1 MDILH
6 KIGRPKI
13 VARCRVGPKSFL
25 SRNEWAAPPKIEVL
39 NIPRQDIDPI
49 SSFGISRWDYFGKQ
63 YLCIFW
69 RYLDSFQTSQE
80 YPCRDSSTAEY
91 NVCALIM
98 FKKNMAPPSEVAPFS
113 KYNKIHGI
121 FLLFFSFLRHEPTSI
136 FCFFIFLFQTSQEYP
151 CRDPSIAEYNVCALI
166 MFRKNMAPPSEVAP
180 FSKTAPCRGGAVLLN
195 LPKKVKV
202 VLFWLH
208 PWHHFDSTPGTVGL
222 SKG

>member
-98 FKKNMAPPSEVAPFS
+98 F
-113 KYNKIHGI
+113 
-121 FLLFFSFLRHEPTSI
+121 
-136 FCFFIFLFQTSQEYP
+136 
-151 CRDPSIAEYNVCALI
+151 
-166 MFRKNMAPPSEVAP
+166 RKNMAPPSEVAP